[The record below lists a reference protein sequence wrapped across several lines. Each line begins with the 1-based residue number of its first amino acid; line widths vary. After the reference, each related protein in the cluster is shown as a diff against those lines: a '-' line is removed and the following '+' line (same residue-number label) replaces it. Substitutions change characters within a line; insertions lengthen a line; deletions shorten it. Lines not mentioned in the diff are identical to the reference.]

1 VTACQAENNISVV
14 GKEQVIAGREMHWIR
29 IDRYFEGN
37 ELNHPNVL
45 FAPVPCMQCED
56 APCEYV
62 CPVEATQHDEEGLN
76 EQIYNRCIG
85 TRYCSQNCPYKVRRF
100 NFLQYS
106 NLEANSLKM
115 LQNPE
120 VTVRF
125 RGVMEKCTYCVQRI
139 RNTEIQSEV
148 QGFEITDGMIQTA
161 CQQACPTNAII
172 FGDLNKADSQVSQLK
187 KEPRDYA
194 MLAELGTRPRT
205 TYLAKLRNP
214 NPNIQDTE
222 SQARQ

>member
-1 VTACQAENNISVV
+1 
-14 GKEQVIAGREMHWIR
+14 
-29 IDRYFEGN
+29 
-37 ELNHPNVL
+37 
-45 FAPVPCMQCED
+45 
-56 APCEYV
+56 
-62 CPVEATQHDEEGLN
+62 
-76 EQIYNRCIG
+76 
-85 TRYCSQNCPYKVRRF
+85 
-100 NFLQYS
+100 
-106 NLEANSLKM
+106 M

-148 QGFEITDGMIQTA
+148 QGIEITDGQIQTA

-187 KEPRDYA
+187 QEPRDYA

-205 TYLAKLRNP
+205 TFLAKLRNP
-214 NPNIQDTE
+214 NPNIHDTE